1 MTSPGASTP
10 DPPPDTELEPVKVRI
25 DGSCPE
31 CEGTDLRTYPV
42 LAADGWFEVV
52 KCQQCLASV
61 SRERWHRLGWIRL
74 PEDAL

>member
-1 MTSPGASTP
+1 MSAPG
-10 DPPPDTELEPVKVRI
+10 PDTELEPVKVRVE
-25 DGSCPE
+25 GTCPE
-31 CEGTDLRTYPV
+31 CAGVDLRRYPV
-42 LAADGWFEVV
+42 LGAEGWFEVV